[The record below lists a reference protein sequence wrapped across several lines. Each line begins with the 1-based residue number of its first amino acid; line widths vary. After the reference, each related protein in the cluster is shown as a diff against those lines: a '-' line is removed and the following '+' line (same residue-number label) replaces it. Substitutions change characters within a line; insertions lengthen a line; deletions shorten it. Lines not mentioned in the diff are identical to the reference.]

1 MRSLEA
7 VIDEQLTC
15 DTTLACH
22 TFATEGSIWTPPST
36 ASSVKPQLLLTTA
49 LGGAVRVSVLE
60 CSSTVVYT
68 TPTTLRYIQFHH
80 SSSGTDATTAACF
93 VQCSSGSAVTVA
105 LSGSSSNNSTHSSS
119 AIAVT
124 GLAYELQH
132 GSVQEVYDTDLD
144 NMQQQQQQQQSLRSN
159 IHGAA
164 HTSVASHIVK
174 SSSIQSAA
182 AATAAA
188 QRKAAQVGRYSSCDS
203 PPPRQQPPDLSN
215 EPLAA
220 ELLSQQWEAA
230 AVGSDD
236 DDAAYSALLSSQNSM
251 SSELAAAAVDG
262 AGGLELRSPPR
273 SRAGTGLSSRG
284 HTVASVGR
292 IVVRTV
298 SSTVAAVAD
307 ADTVTGT
314 VMSPQR
320 CALVTQQ
327 SYSGSAALSLGESLP
342 VRAATAPAAALAVAA
357 ATALAAEFVVPGTTE
372 NSVASSAQQHL
383 QQLLED
389 DASSLGGAVS
399 EIAMSEVRSSS
410 ASASNVLQRSSSTAS
425 ATAAA
430 AASAAN
436 SHPSRN
442 KQQQQQQQRGLKRAR
457 YRSLCTTATRFEYNS
472 MGERVRVQIPLAE
485 LEGYGGP
492 REELRHSGK
501 FSLART
507 PAPAVPAVSTVTCH
521 IEALS
526 ATANVRQTNPA
537 LQQGL
542 PRAFAQCWTAQGR
555 DVSEGSSGS
564 GISVKGK
571 GDTAT
576 LAREALDVAEAV
588 GVQSFAKALHAVYMH
603 RYDKHTHC
611 TLNCH

>member
-1 MRSLEA
+1 MR
-7 VIDEQLTC
+7 
-15 DTTLACH
+15 
-22 TFATEGSIWTPPST
+22 
-36 ASSVKPQLLLTTA
+36 
-49 LGGAVRVSVLE
+49 
-60 CSSTVVYT
+60 
-68 TPTTLRYIQFHH
+68 
-80 SSSGTDATTAACF
+80 
-93 VQCSSGSAVTVA
+93 
-105 LSGSSSNNSTHSSS
+105 
-119 AIAVT
+119 
-124 GLAYELQH
+124 
-132 GSVQEVYDTDLD
+132 
-144 NMQQQQQQQQSLRSN
+144 
-159 IHGAA
+159 
-164 HTSVASHIVK
+164 
-174 SSSIQSAA
+174 
-182 AATAAA
+182 
-188 QRKAAQVGRYSSCDS
+188 
-203 PPPRQQPPDLSN
+203 
-215 EPLAA
+215 
-220 ELLSQQWEAA
+220 
-230 AVGSDD
+230 
-236 DDAAYSALLSSQNSM
+236 
-251 SSELAAAAVDG
+251 SELAAAVDG
-262 AGGLELRSPPR
+262 EGGIELRSPPR

-298 SSTVAAVAD
+298 SSTVAAAAD

-327 SYSGSAALSLGESLP
+327 SYSGTAALSLGESLP
-342 VRAATAPAAALAVAA
+342 VRAATAPAAAVAA
-357 ATALAAEFVVPGTTE
+357 IASSTAEFVVPGTTE

-399 EIAMSEVRSSS
+399 EIAMSEARSSS
-410 ASASNVLQRSSSTAS
+410 ASTGNVVLQRSSSSTAS

-430 AASAAN
+430 AASAVN

-442 KQQQQQQQRGLKRAR
+442 KQQQQQQRGLKRAR

-521 IEALS
+521 IEAL
-526 ATANVRQTNPA
+526 AVTANVRQTNPA

-588 GVQSFAKALHAVYMH
+588 GVQSFAKALYAVYMH
-603 RYDKHTHC
+603 RWLRVTVLYAA
-611 TLNCH
+611 